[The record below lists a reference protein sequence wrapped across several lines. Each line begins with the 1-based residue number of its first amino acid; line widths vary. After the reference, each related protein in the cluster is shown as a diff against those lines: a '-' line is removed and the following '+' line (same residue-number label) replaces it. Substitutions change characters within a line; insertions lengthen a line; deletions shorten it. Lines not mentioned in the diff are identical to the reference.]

1 MAVIGEKELRAQ
13 LKSGTLSHAYFIY
26 GDEGYLKDHYI
37 GQIKKKAVDPAFAD
51 FNIHIYEKD
60 AAVRCAP
67 RCRYFPY
74 DGRQ

>member
-37 GQIKKKAVDPAFAD
+37 GQIKKKGGGPGLCGF
-51 FNIHIYEKD
+51 
-60 AAVRCAP
+60 
-67 RCRYFPY
+67 
-74 DGRQ
+74 

>member
-37 GQIKKKAVDPAFAD
+37 AQIKKKAVDPAFAVL
-51 FNIHIYEKD
+51 IYIFMKRT
-60 AAVRCAP
+60 ARSCP
-67 RCRYFPY
+67 MCSTT
-74 DGRQ
+74 QILSL